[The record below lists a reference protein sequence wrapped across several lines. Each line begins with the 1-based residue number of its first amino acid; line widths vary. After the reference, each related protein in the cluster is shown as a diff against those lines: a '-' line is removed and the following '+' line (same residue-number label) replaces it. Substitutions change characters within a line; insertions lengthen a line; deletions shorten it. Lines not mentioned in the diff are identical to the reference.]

1 MVPLLAA
8 GTEAFPGSSYLV
20 QLGVAGIVLLLI
32 FIGWLWPKPA
42 VDDLKKDLERLRSQ
56 VDGLMT
62 DWLKVM
68 PLLDRTNETLMR
80 LKEEESKRQHVE
92 ERQKWEAEREEEMQ
106 RRTRP
111 TK

>member
-1 MVPLLAA
+1 MTIAA
-8 GTEAFPGSSYLV
+8 GTETIPGQSYLL

-80 LKEEESKRQHVE
+80 LKEEEAKRQQVE
-92 ERQKWEAEREEEMQ
+92 ERRRWEEDREEEVQ

-111 TK
+111 AK